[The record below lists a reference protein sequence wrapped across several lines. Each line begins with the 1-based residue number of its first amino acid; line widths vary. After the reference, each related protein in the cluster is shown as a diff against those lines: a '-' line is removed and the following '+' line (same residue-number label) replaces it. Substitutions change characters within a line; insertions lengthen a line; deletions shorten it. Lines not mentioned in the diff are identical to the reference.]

1 MNYKYKLGFIGC
13 GNMAK
18 AIINGLLSSK
28 LLNETDMFIST
39 PSIKEKYRGIEI
51 SNNNSDVM
59 TSCEYLILAVKPQ
72 IFRSIIQE
80 FKNNASK
87 CIISIMA
94 GVSCKTISEATN
106 CNEIV
111 RIMPNT
117 PCSIGEGVSAITSYR
132 ASDASVS
139 FVKSIFNTISKTVF
153 IDEQYFD
160 AVTSISGSGPAY
172 VYYFIK
178 AMIDGG
184 VNGGLTYE
192 QSKSLAINTFIGAS
206 KMVEQST
213 DNIEDL
219 IQKVCSK
226 GGTTIQAIDTFN
238 KNNVAAAI
246 SQGIDNCRKR
256 SEELSK
262 L

>member
-18 AIINGLLSSK
+18 AIINGLLDSN
-28 LLNETDMFIST
+28 LLKAQDMYIST
-39 PSIKEKYRGIEI
+39 PSISSPYRGIAF
-51 SNNNSDVM
+51 SNDNQDILSV
-59 TSCEYLILAVKPQ
+59 CEYVVLAVKPQ
-72 IFRSIIQE
+72 IFKEISSNLS
-80 FKNNASK
+80 KNNCK

-94 GVSCKTISEATN
+94 GVNTDTIAKVCN
-106 CNEIV
+106 CNQVI

-117 PCSIGEGVSAITSYR
+117 PCSIGEGVSAITSYN
-132 ASDASVS
+132 ADLESDK
-139 FVKSIFNTISKTVF
+139 FVESIFKTISKTVRV
-153 IDEQYFD
+153 DEKYFD

-184 VNGGLTYE
+184 VKGGLSFE
-192 QSKSLAINTFIGAS
+192 QSKDLTIATMIGAS
-206 KMVEQST
+206 KMVANSSENL
-213 DNIEDL
+213 DIL

-238 KNNVAAAI
+238 EKSVDKSI
-246 SQGIDNCRKR
+246 IEGIDKCRKR

-262 L
+262 S

>member
-18 AIINGLLSSK
+18 AIINGLLDSN
-28 LLNETDMFIST
+28 LLKAENMYIST
-39 PSIKEKYRGIEI
+39 PSISQSYRNIAYT
-51 SNNNSDVM
+51 NNNQEILSA
-59 TSCEYLILAVKPQ
+59 CEYVVLAVKPQ
-72 IFRSIIQE
+72 IFKIISND
-80 FKNNASK
+80 FKDNKCK

-94 GVSCKTISEATN
+94 GVNTDTIAKTCNCKQV
-106 CNEIV
+106 V

-117 PCSIGEGVSAITSYR
+117 PCSIGEGVSAITSFN
-132 ASDASVS
+132 ADSESDN
-139 FVKSIFNTISKTVF
+139 FVESIFKTISKVVRV
-153 IDEQYFD
+153 DEKYFD

-184 VNGGLTYE
+184 VKGGLSFE
-192 QSKSLAINTFIGAS
+192 QSKELTIATMIGAS
-206 KMVEQST
+206 KMVANSSEEL
-213 DNIEDL
+213 DVL

-226 GGTTIQAIDTFN
+226 GGTTIQAIDTFRQN
-238 KNNVAAAI
+238 SIDKSI
-246 SQGIDNCRKR
+246 IEGIDKCRKR

-262 L
+262 A

>member
-18 AIINGLLSSK
+18 AIINGLLDNA
-28 LLNETDMFIST
+28 LLNGQDMYIST
-39 PSIKEKYRGIEI
+39 PSISTPYRGIAFG
-51 SNNNSDVM
+51 NDNQDVL
-59 TSCEYLILAVKPQ
+59 TTCEYVVLAVKPQ
-72 IFRSIIQE
+72 IFKEISSSLA
-80 FKNNASK
+80 NNNCK

-94 GVSCKTISEATN
+94 GVNTDTVAKVCN
-106 CNEIV
+106 CSQVV

-117 PCSIGEGVSAITSYR
+117 PCSIGEGVSAITSYN
-132 ASDASVS
+132 ADAESNS
-139 FVKSIFNTISKTVF
+139 FVESIFKTISKVVRV
-153 IDEQYFD
+153 DEKYFD

-184 VNGGLTYE
+184 VKGGLSFD
-192 QSKSLAINTFIGAS
+192 QSKELTIATMIGAS
-206 KMVEQST
+206 KMVENST
-213 DNIEDL
+213 DNLDVL

-226 GGTTIQAIDTFN
+226 GGTTIQAIDTFKEN
-238 KNNVAAAI
+238 SVDKSI
-246 SQGIDNCRKR
+246 IKGIDKCRKR

-262 L
+262 A